1 MRVLLADDDPRV
13 RRALTRALALEPDIT
28 VVGEATHG
36 EAIIALTREQRP
48 DAILLNMRVPLQDG
62 AEVTRLLHAEF
73 PGVRIISLAWLGDAA
88 NTAATTA
95 ADATTGHPLDSLI
108 DALRECFRQVR
119 ERMKAR

>member
-1 MRVLLADDDPRV
+1 MRVLLADDNPSV
-13 RRALTRALALEPDIT
+13 RRALTRVLALEPDT
-28 VVGEATHG
+28 EVVGEATNG

-62 AEVTRLLHAEF
+62 AEITRVLHAEF
-73 PGVRIISLAWLGDAA
+73 PGLRIISLAWLGDAA
-88 NTAATTA
+88 NTTA
-95 ADATTGHPLDSLI
+95 ADATTGRPIDGLI